1 MGASRCEEYFE
12 DNKVIVD
19 TPPQETNKNMKL
31 YEWGNR
37 AIGAADHGL
46 EVQSWT
52 SKIETMAIP
61 ASVNNVVSSGE
72 QHMKVENMETKTP
85 SESEEIS
92 EIEPAAAALADD
104 NTSNRRSVQFQ
115 PIFRLVSDCDE
126 CSQKIYQC
134 IVSSKNEN
142 TDGDGEMLQDI
153 EPGLAESVKA
163 QHGHSKEPWKL
174 LREARLS
181 NKGHNNNYWNDLL
194 QKDGIFKLKNPLGD
208 TVLHVAAEKGDEQ
221 FVKKIVRGAAD
232 LLTVK
237 NLNGDTA
244 LHVAAK
250 AGHFSVLKKLIAAHF
265 KNSENCHIA
274 MEKILEKNNEGNG
287 FFHEA
292 LINGHDGVMDFLV
305 SHGGNLKE
313 VAKGAALSLTSYEK
327 KSGVCLA
334 IEYGYKDVV
343 GLALTEVIPKDL
355 NYVPEG
361 KSLLLAAIIK
371 RDEGA
376 SLHISK

>member
-85 SESEEIS
+85 SESEGIS
-92 EIEPAAAALADD
+92 EIEATGLPDND
-104 NTSNRRSVQFQ
+104 NTLE
-115 PIFRLVSDCDE
+115 PILSLISE
-126 CSQKIYQC
+126 CNECTDKIC
-134 IVSSKNEN
+134 NFLNSKNG
-142 TDGDGEMLQDI
+142 TTGDGEMLQDG
-153 EPGLAESVKA
+153 EPAGVAESVKA
-163 QHGHSKEPWKL
+163 QHGHYINGYWKL
-174 LREARLS
+174 LRNVCLS
-181 NKGHNNNYWNDLL
+181 EKGDTKTNNVSALWTKLL
-194 QKDGIFKLKNPLGD
+194 ESDQIFKQETPLGN
-208 TVLHVAAEKGDEQ
+208 TMLQVAAEKGDQ
-221 FVKKIVRGAAD
+221 HLVKKIVQEAAV
-232 LLTVK
+232 LLTAK
-237 NLNGDTA
+237 NLNGNTA
-244 LHVAAK
+244 MHVAAK
-250 AGHFSVLKKLIAAHF
+250 GGHFSVLKKLIAAHF

-313 VAKGAALSLTSYEK
+313 VAKGAALSVTSYEK

-343 GLALTEVIPKDL
+343 GLALTEVIPKDP